1 LASILIGTPLPTEA
15 LVTWCELISA
25 YNTVC
30 VSGSVEM
37 PIFSPATVGAE
48 FGYSGML
55 NVPILSATSA
65 EQRTIAVL
73 EGI

>member
-1 LASILIGTPLPTEA
+1 
-15 LVTWCELISA
+15 LISA
-25 YNTVC
+25 YDTVC
-30 VSGSVEM
+30 VSAAEVP
-37 PIFSPATVGAE
+37 PILAPETVGAVV
-48 FGYSGML
+48 GYSGML